1 MPQWNCRCANC
12 QAAREGRIPVRTQS
26 CVALADST
34 DRWFLVNAS
43 PDLAFQILSF
53 PQLHPRPHALRNT
66 PIAGVLLT
74 NADLDHLLGLFSL
87 REAGTVD
94 IYASAVVRR
103 VAESSLGVESIL
115 NSFGNSR
122 WHEPAEDFAPLSN
135 QLGATTLVYRAILL
149 GGKPPPF
156 ARGQPA
162 GEHSL
167 AYEFKDPVTGR
178 RLLVAPDVAIVTAG
192 LQEALENADAV
203 LFDGTFWSADELARV
218 RANAPKA
225 LEMGHLTIK
234 DESLAL
240 LARLS
245 ARRKIYI
252 HINNTNPILALG
264 SPERAAVEA
273 AGLTVGWDG
282 LEFEL

>member
-1 MPQWNCRCANC
+1 M
-12 QAAREGRIPVRTQS
+12 
-26 CVALADST
+26 ALADST

-43 PDLAFQILSF
+43 PDLAFQIRSF

-87 REAGTVD
+87 REAGSVD
-94 IYASAVVRR
+94 IYASGPVRR
-103 VAESSLGVESIL
+103 VAEASLGLESVL
-115 NSFGNSR
+115 NAFGNSH

-135 QLGATTLVYRAILL
+135 QAGATTLVYRAIPL

-156 ARGQPA
+156 ARGEQA

-167 AYEFKDPVTGR
+167 AYEFMDPATRR
-178 RLLVAPDVAIVTAG
+178 RLLVAPDVAAVTPS
-192 LQEALENADAV
+192 LQDALECSDAV
-203 LFDGTFWSADELARV
+203 LFDGTFWSGDELARV

-240 LARLS
+240 LARLP

-252 HINNTNPILALG
+252 HINNTNPILAPA